1 MRPTINYAK
10 LSSLGAR
17 LKMLREA
24 ANISQR
30 QIEFV
35 TGMDQS
41 HLSRIEAGQV
51 NVSLNYI
58 FLIADFFGLE
68 DHEILNFKSS
78 VPDGQIL
85 TKNVLKF
92 LKKKNID
99 SADFFKTGLTSVL
112 EECLVSSKFLSVPRY
127 SKEIAEHIKEKYK
140 EKFTSS
146 ALSQALEGLRKKGLI
161 EKLPTDKKSK
171 FQYRKK

>member
-1 MRPTINYAK
+1 MRPTINYTK
-10 LSSLGAR
+10 LSLLGTR

-24 ANISQR
+24 ASISQR

-68 DHEILNFKSS
+68 DYEILNFKS
-78 VPDGQIL
+78 PIPEGPIL
-85 TKNVLKF
+85 TRNVLRF

-99 SADFFKTGLTSVL
+99 TTYFFKTGLTSFL
-112 EECLVSSKFLSVPRY
+112 EESVISTKFLSVPRY
-127 SKEIAEHIKEKYK
+127 SKEIADHVKEKYK

-146 ALSQALEGLRKKGLI
+146 ALAQALEGLRKKGLI
-161 EKLPTDKKSK
+161 EKVPTDKKSK